1 MKRRKLLIFGNSIL
15 AKVMLFYFQRDSCY
29 DVSGFTVDKKYIS
42 NSYFC
47 DLPVFPFEEVQKTH
61 PKTEFEIFVAIGPTK
76 MNTLR
81 EEVYKRVK
89 SKGYGCATYISTHAI
104 CDSPVGENCFVGDM
118 TIIHP
123 FVKIGYNNFF
133 FEKVFIGNDAIVE
146 NNCYFS
152 PLSTIGTFSE
162 VHSNCIL
169 GTGSIIKT
177 NVKVAERTLVG
188 ASCYISK
195 NTKIN
200 GIYAERS
207 SEFIADKS
215 IKVNISI

>member
-1 MKRRKLLIFGNSIL
+1 MKSKKLLIFGNSIL
-15 AKVMLFYFQRDSCY
+15 AKFMLFYFQRDSCY
-29 DVSGFTVDKKYIS
+29 EVSGFTVDKKYIS
-42 NSYFC
+42 DSYFC
-47 DLPVFPFEEVQKTH
+47 DLPVFPFEEVQNTH
-61 PKTEFEIFVAIGPTK
+61 PKTDFEIFVAIGPTK

-81 EEVYKRVK
+81 EELYKRVK

-123 FVKIGYNNFF
+123 FVNVGRNNFF
-133 FEKVFIGNDAIVE
+133 FEKVFIGNDSIIK

-162 VHSNCIL
+162 IHSNCVL

-177 NVKVAERTLVG
+177 NVKIAEKTLIG

-195 NTKIN
+195 NSKIN

-215 IKVNISI
+215 IKVDISI

>member
-15 AKVMLFYFQRDSCY
+15 AKVMLFYFKRDSSY
-29 DVSGFTVDKKYIS
+29 DVAGFTVDRKYIS
-42 NSYFC
+42 DESFC
-47 DLPVFPFEEVQKTH
+47 DLQVFPFEDIEKTH
-61 PKTEFEIFVAIGPTK
+61 PKTEFEVFVAIGPSK
-76 MNTLR
+76 MNAVR
-81 EEVYKRVK
+81 EDVYKRVK
-89 SKGYGCATYISTHAI
+89 SKGYDCATYISSHAI
-104 CDSPVGENCFVGDM
+104 CDSPLGENCFVGDM
-118 TIIHP
+118 TIIQP

-133 FEKVFIGNDAIVE
+133 FEKACIGNDSVIK

>member
-1 MKRRKLLIFGNSIL
+1 MKRRKLLIFGNSML
-15 AKVMLFYFQRDSCY
+15 AKVMLFYFQRDSSY
-29 DVSGFTVDKKYIS
+29 DVAGFTVDRKYIS
-42 NSYFC
+42 DAYFC
-47 DLPVFPFEEVQKTH
+47 GLPVFPFEEVQKTH

-76 MNTLR
+76 MNSLR

-104 CDSPVGENCFVGDM
+104 CDSPLGENCFVGDM
-118 TIIHP
+118 SIINP

-133 FEKVFIGNDAIVE
+133 FEKVFIANDSIVE

-162 VHSNCIL
+162 INSNCVL

-177 NVKVAERTLVG
+177 SVNIAEKTLIG
-188 ASCYISK
+188 ASCYISRNSK
-195 NTKIN
+195 VN
-200 GIYAERS
+200 GVYAQRS
-207 SEFIADKS
+207 AEFIADNSNK
-215 IKVNISI
+215 INISL